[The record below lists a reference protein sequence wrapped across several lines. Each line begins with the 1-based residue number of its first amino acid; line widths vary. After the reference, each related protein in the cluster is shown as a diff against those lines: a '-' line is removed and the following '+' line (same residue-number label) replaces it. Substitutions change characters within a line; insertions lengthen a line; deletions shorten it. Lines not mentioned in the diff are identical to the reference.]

1 MQASVVNTSMS
12 GPMTASALFHVF
24 VFGVFIMGAPVLRD
38 DPVIYDQPMAV
49 EIADM
54 DKITQTNLAPL
65 KAPKPKKK
73 DPSARPVPLPEPQEM
88 RQRASARKPQPPKNT
103 VKSLPKPAAPMR
115 PDQTAEVAE
124 LTKPD
129 KPAPVPQPEEA
140 EAQDQPETKPEES
153 IDVAQSMNNLLV
165 SLVGEEEPVPQAQE
179 PEKPQS
185 ETQGEPQ
192 PAPQI
197 SRLGDRLT
205 ISERDA
211 LRHQLSQCWNVPAGA
226 RNAEDL
232 VVIVRLTVN
241 PDKTVRDVQ
250 IIDRQNK
257 YGRDPFYTTAAD
269 AARRA
274 VLNAECS
281 PLRLPDGKYEEWK
294 NTVVRFDPSQMF

>member
-1 MQASVVNTSMS
+1 MS

-24 VFGVFIMGAPVLRD
+24 VFGIFIMGAPVLQD

-49 EIADM
+49 EIADI

-65 KAPKPKKK
+65 KAPKPQKK
-73 DPSARPVPLPEPQEM
+73 DPATRRVPLPEPEEM

-103 VKSLPKPAAPMR
+103 VKSLPKPAVPVR
-115 PDQTAEVAE
+115 PDKPNDVAE
-124 LTKPD
+124 LNKPD
-129 KPAPVPQPEEA
+129 KPNPVPTPEETKKQS
-140 EAQDQPETKPEES
+140 EPETQPDER

-165 SLVGEEEPVPQAQE
+165 SLVGEEEPVPQTQE
-179 PEKPQS
+179 PENPQS
-185 ETQGEPQ
+185 EAQGESQ

-211 LRHQLSQCWNVPAGA
+211 LRHQLSRCWNVPAGA

-241 PDKTVRDVQ
+241 PDKTVRGVQ